1 MWNVII
7 GCAVT
12 IIASW
17 LFSIPATRQMKL
29 TTRVLAGYL
38 EGTIKGQD
46 ITFNRDKQGNPVGLN
61 ITAHTEPIVMHSKV
75 SGTGSLVPPE
85 DKAPTVEGN
94 K

>member
-17 LFSIPATRQMKL
+17 LFSKPATRQLKL

-46 ITFNRDKQGNPVGLN
+46 ITFNRDKKGNVTGLN
-61 ITAHTEPIVMHSKV
+61 YTLHVD
-75 SGTGSLVPPE
+75 SGSFHIQSSDEVKL
-85 DKAPTVEGN
+85 TVGN
-94 K
+94 KNENSEG